1 MGNVKMEKE
10 LEIRMLTK
18 RFFDGETTLEEERR
32 LYELYRTGE
41 LLPSDLM
48 PLREMMLD
56 MGNLL
61 LDKKEEK
68 SLSSNVER
76 EKTHLYN
83 NINKRWSVILAI
95 AASLLLLFTVGTV
108 WYNYQCQNEC
118 VAYIY
123 GERVTDNDVVI
134 HEMQSAM
141 ASLSVDDATSTMEQQ
156 MKDLFND

>member
-1 MGNVKMEKE
+1 MEKE
-10 LEIRMLTK
+10 LEIRILTK

-32 LYELYRTGE
+32 LYELYRSE
-41 LLPSDLM
+41 ESLPEDLK

-68 SLSSNVER
+68 SLSFNGKR
-76 EKTHLYN
+76 EKAHIYT
-83 NINKRWSVILAI
+83 INKRWSNILAI

-108 WYNYQCQNEC
+108 WYNYQRQNEC

-123 GERVTDNDVVI
+123 GERVTDHDVVI

-141 ASLSVDDATSTMEQQ
+141 ASLTSEDATATMEQQ
-156 MKDLFND
+156 MKELYND

>member
-1 MGNVKMEKE
+1 MEKE

-18 RFFDGETTLEEERR
+18 RFFDGETTLKEERR
-32 LYELYRTGE
+32 LYELYRSE
-41 LLPSDLM
+41 ESLPADLK

-61 LDKKEEK
+61 LVKKEEK
-68 SLSSNVER
+68 SLTFNGER
-76 EKTHLYN
+76 EKTHISIIY
-83 NINKRWSVILAI
+83 KRWSNILAI

-108 WYNYQCQNEC
+108 WYNYKRQNEC

-123 GERVTDNDVVI
+123 GERVTDHDVVI

-141 ASLSVDDATSTMEQQ
+141 ASLTVDDATITMEQQ
-156 MKDLFND
+156 MKELFND

>member
-1 MGNVKMEKE
+1 MEKE

-18 RFFDGETTLEEERR
+18 RFFDGETTLKEEQR
-32 LYELYRTGE
+32 LYELYQSE
-41 LLPSDLM
+41 ESLPADLK

-61 LDKKEEK
+61 LAKKEEN
-68 SLSSNVER
+68 SLSFNGER
-76 EKTHLYN
+76 EKSHISI
-83 NINKRWSVILAI
+83 INKRWSNILAI

-108 WYNYQCQNEC
+108 WYNYQRQNEC

-123 GERVTDNDVVI
+123 GERVTDHDVVI

-141 ASLSVDDATSTMEQQ
+141 ASLTVDDATITMEQQ
-156 MKDLFND
+156 MKELFND